1 MSDINWRYIGDDFSI
16 YDPANADRDIIC
28 KSGDGISG
36 SNDIWPSK
44 CRYIDGLED
53 RYTCQ
58 YVDYYA
64 YLN

>member
-1 MSDINWRYIGDDFSI
+1 MSDINWRYIGDDLSI

-28 KSGDGISG
+28 KSGD
-36 SNDIWPSK
+36 DTIWTSK
-44 CRYIDGLED
+44 CRYMDGFED
-53 RYTCQ
+53 RYTRQ